1 MGAAVVRD
9 FDDLVITLANHY
21 QLQGQRGWWFWLP
34 DSFTVVSELK
44 RAFQEAWKIMVLI
57 CLVLRMLLGG
67 WLRWW
72 WDDAAEMTTNDKRIP
87 LRDPG
92 NLLRAPSPRQY
103 SSGDRK
109 DLKCVPLWSVVCG
122 LWSVVC
128 HLWSVSIDSHVQ
140 YISFLFYTIVKLT
153 QYTLLYFHSLL
164 SKYCN
169 VT

>member
-92 NLLRAPSPRQY
+92 NFLRAPSPRQY
-103 SSGDRK
+103 PSGDRK

-128 HLWSVSIDSHVQ
+128 GLSSVVRINWFPCAVHLILVLHYCKTYSVHI
-140 YISFLFYTIVKLT
+140 
-153 QYTLLYFHSLL
+153 TLLSFII
-164 SKYCN
+164 K
-169 VT
+169 